1 MFLEDE
7 LNNNQEEQ
15 NNVNAE
21 QDKNINTEFNTPN
34 NDGQEIEVVMGDDSN
49 LEISIVGDLEN
60 DLKPKVQKRGN
71 IVIPKP
77 TVINNKSDNNID
89 SSQSNETKS
98 DTDNNETN
106 NE

>member
-1 MFLEDE
+1 MIY
-7 LNNNQEEQ
+7 
-15 NNVNAE
+15 VNPI
-21 QDKNINTEFNTPN
+21 DIY
-34 NDGQEIEVVMGDDSN
+34 
-49 LEISIVGDLEN
+49 
-60 DLKPKVQKRGN
+60 QKRGN

-89 SSQSNETKS
+89 SSQSNETQS